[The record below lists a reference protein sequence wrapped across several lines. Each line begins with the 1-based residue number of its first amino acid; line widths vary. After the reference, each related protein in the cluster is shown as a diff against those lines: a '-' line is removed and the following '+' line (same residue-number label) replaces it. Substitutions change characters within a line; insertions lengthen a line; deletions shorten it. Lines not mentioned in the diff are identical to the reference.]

1 MHQYRKINITAEFY
15 SSFPSQPFIS
25 ILFDYSSSKLRTGK
39 MAAWSG
45 SSAYYVYVT
54 MFPAR

>member
-15 SSFPSQPFIS
+15 SSFPSQPFFTS
-25 ILFDYSSSKLRTGK
+25 NLFDYSSSKLRTRK
-39 MAAWSG
+39 MAACSG
-45 SSAYYVYVT
+45 SSAYVT

>member
-25 ILFDYSSSKLRTGK
+25 NLFDYSSSKLRTRK
-39 MAAWSG
+39 MAACLFACS
-45 SSAYYVYVT
+45 YTIVDYKLE
-54 MFPAR
+54 